1 MKRYNIALIHYSCP
15 PIVGGV
21 EEIVRQQAQL
31 FHRNYHQVKI
41 VAGKGEQFTFDYPIE
56 INPLLYTQHPQI
68 LKIHQKIIEGN
79 VSGLELLVN
88 KIFFYLSK
96 TLENYDFLIAHN
108 ILTMNFNLPLT
119 LAVHKLADTDSIKII
134 AWNHDSPY
142 FYNDYP
148 SYLNNPPWNI
158 LKTYNKRIYYVAISK
173 SRKKQFQKLYGEN
186 SKIKVIPDGIDPI
199 SFFKLSPLTVKILEE
214 RNLLEADLLM
224 VQPSRLTPRKN
235 IELSIKVL
243 KSFKNKGIKAKLLL
257 TGAYDPHLPKSKSY
271 YFKLRA
277 LAKNLKVEKDIII
290 IAEYKLK
297 SRQKII
303 PSRAF
308 IRDLYLIS
316 DVLFMPSLQEGF
328 GIPLLEAGMIKL
340 PIACSDIPPFRE
352 IGGSDVCIFG
362 LEETPEKIA
371 DKILKF
377 LEKLPTHKFYR
388 KVIKNFVWDTI
399 YKFQLLPFL
408 NEISKK

>member
-15 PIVGGV
+15 PVIGGV

-41 VAGKGEQFTFDYPIE
+41 IAGEGGQFSLDYPIE
-56 INPLLYTQHPQI
+56 INPLLYTRHPQI
-68 LKIHQKIIEGN
+68 LRVHKKIMEGSS
-79 VSGLELLVN
+79 SGLEQLADR
-88 KIFFYLSK
+88 IYFYLSK
-96 TLENYDFLIAHN
+96 SLENYDFLIAHN

-119 LAVHKLADTDSIKII
+119 FAIHKLVNNNSIKII

-142 FYNDYP
+142 FYPNYP
-148 SYLNNPPWNI
+148 SYLNEEPWNI
-158 LKTYNKRIYYVAISK
+158 LKTFNQKIHYIAISK
-173 SRKKQFQKLYGEN
+173 SRQKQFQKLYKQK
-186 SKIKVIPDGIDPI
+186 SKIRVIPDGIDPI
-199 SFFKLSPLTVKILEE
+199 SFFKLDPLTVRIVGE

-235 IELSIKVL
+235 IELSIRVL
-243 KSFKNKGIKAKLLL
+243 KAFKDKGVEAKLLL
-257 TGAYDPHLPKSKSY
+257 TGAYDPHIPKSKSY

-277 LAKNLKVEKDIII
+277 LAKNLKVEEDIII
-290 IAEYKLK
+290 IAEHKLK
-297 SRQKII
+297 SQQKVI
-303 PSRAF
+303 PSRSL

-316 DVLFMPSLQEGF
+316 DLLFMPSIQEGF

-340 PIACSDIPPFRE
+340 PVACSDIPPFRE
-352 IGGSDVCIFG
+352 IGGSDVCVFG
-362 LEETPEKIA
+362 LDEIPEKIA

-408 NEISKK
+408 NEISEK